1 MKEELLVKAS
11 KLKKLHTFSIPVE
24 YWQSFS
30 KRWTTD
36 ATLTI
41 SKSKTKLH
49 LDFNATPQTE
59 PSSSNIGLENYHTRG
74 FNANQHQNRV
84 TFFFYNLV
92 LEHSDPLAL
101 NFLAIL
107 SGGGQILRHRIAF
120 YCEADGNFATV
131 LFKKFG
137 AQIIVRNI
145 VPSPSFQINSF
156 APQPWKKQQIF
167 HHEDERDLINER
179 LSRQRKSIAL
189 GEDLNNRNP
198 TQQEDKGTYC
208 VFMYY
213 CID

>member
-1 MKEELLVKAS
+1 MQQFREELLVKAS

-36 ATLTI
+36 ATLTV

-49 LDFNATPQTE
+49 LDFNATPHTE
-59 PSSSNIGLENYHTRG
+59 PSSSNIG
-74 FNANQHQNRV
+74 FNAKQQQNRV

-92 LEHSDPLAL
+92 FEHSDPLAL

-120 YCEADGNFATV
+120 YCEADGNFATA

-145 VPSPSFQINSF
+145 VPPPSFQINSF
-156 APQPWKKQQIF
+156 GPQPWKKQQIF

-189 GEDLNNRNP
+189 GEDLNNCNP
-198 TQQEDKGTYC
+198 TQHEDKGTYC
-208 VFMYY
+208 VFLYY

>member
-1 MKEELLVKAS
+1 MQQLKEELLVKAS

-24 YWQSFS
+24 YWQSYS

-36 ATLTI
+36 ATLTV

-49 LDFNATPQTE
+49 LDFNATSQTE
-59 PSSSNIGLENYHTRG
+59 PSSSNIG
-74 FNANQHQNRV
+74 FNTNQQQNRV

-145 VPSPSFQINSF
+145 VPPPSFQINSF
-156 APQPWKKQQIF
+156 GPQPWKKQQIF

-198 TQQEDKGTYC
+198 TQHEDKGTYC

-213 CID
+213 CIY

>member
-1 MKEELLVKAS
+1 M
-11 KLKKLHTFSIPVE
+11 KKLHTFSIPVE

-36 ATLTI
+36 ATLTV

-49 LDFNATPQTE
+49 LDFNATPHTE
-59 PSSSNIGLENYHTRG
+59 PSSSNIG
-74 FNANQHQNRV
+74 FNAKQQQTRV

-92 LEHSDPLAL
+92 FEHSDPLAL

-120 YCEADGNFATV
+120 YNEADGNFATA

-137 AQIIVRNI
+137 AQIVVRNI
-145 VPSPSFQINSF
+145 VPPPSFQINSF
-156 APQPWKKQQIF
+156 GPQPWKKQQIF

-189 GEDLNNRNP
+189 GEDLNNCNP
-198 TQQEDKGTYC
+198 TQHEDKGTYC
-208 VFMYY
+208 VFLYY

>member
-1 MKEELLVKAS
+1 MQQLKEELLVKAS

-24 YWQSFS
+24 YWQSYS

-36 ATLTI
+36 ATLTV

-49 LDFNATPQTE
+49 LDFNATSQTE
-59 PSSSNIGLENYHTRG
+59 PSSSNIG
-74 FNANQHQNRV
+74 FNTNQQQNRV

-120 YCEADGNFATV
+120 YSEADGNFATV

-137 AQIIVRNI
+137 AQILVRNI

-156 APQPWKKQQIF
+156 GPQPWKKQQIF

-198 TQQEDKGTYC
+198 TQHEDKGTYC

>member
-1 MKEELLVKAS
+1 M
-11 KLKKLHTFSIPVE
+11 E

-36 ATLTI
+36 ATLTV

-59 PSSSNIGLENYHTRG
+59 PSSSNVG
-74 FNANQHQNRV
+74 FNTNQQQNRV

-137 AQIIVRNI
+137 AQILVRNI

-156 APQPWKKQQIF
+156 GPQPWKKQQIF

-198 TQQEDKGTYC
+198 TQHEDKGTYC

-213 CID
+213 CIE

>member
-36 ATLTI
+36 ATLTV

-49 LDFNATPQTE
+49 LDFNATPKTE
-59 PSSSNIGLENYHTRG
+59 PSSSNVG
-74 FNANQHQNRV
+74 FNTNQQQNRV

-137 AQIIVRNI
+137 AQILVRNI

-156 APQPWKKQQIF
+156 GPQPWKKQQIF

-198 TQQEDKGTYC
+198 TQHEDKGTYF

-213 CID
+213 CTD

>member
-1 MKEELLVKAS
+1 MQQLKEELLVKAS

-24 YWQSFS
+24 YWQSYS

-36 ATLTI
+36 ATLTV

-49 LDFNATPQTE
+49 LDFNATSQTE
-59 PSSSNIGLENYHTRG
+59 PSSSNIG
-74 FNANQHQNRV
+74 FNTNQQQNRV

-145 VPSPSFQINSF
+145 VPPPSFQINSF
-156 APQPWKKQQIF
+156 GPQPWKKQQIF

-198 TQQEDKGTYC
+198 TQHEDKGTYC

>member
-1 MKEELLVKAS
+1 MQQLKEELLVKAS

-24 YWQSFS
+24 YWQTYS

-36 ATLTI
+36 ATLTV

-49 LDFNATPQTE
+49 LDFNATSQTE
-59 PSSSNIGLENYHTRG
+59 PSSSNIG
-74 FNANQHQNRV
+74 FNTNQQQNRV

-145 VPSPSFQINSF
+145 VPPPSFQINSF
-156 APQPWKKQQIF
+156 GSQPWKKQQIF

-198 TQQEDKGTYC
+198 TQHEDKGTYC

-213 CID
+213 CMD